1 MTDED
6 RADEL
11 YGQFLATDEMQD
23 WDEFVEQARKALEAN
38 PDAET
43 VTVPA
48 AFLRRV
54 ITEIGTTPHMFRV
67 YVERFNQ
74 LCDEMGVP
82 EQKIAE
88 GDPRPEDMVAQR
100 KFSVWKKP
108 IHYKDRAKKA
118 SDEDDDKG
126 GPF

>member
-1 MTDED
+1 
-6 RADEL
+6 
-11 YGQFLATDEMQD
+11 
-23 WDEFVEQARKALEAN
+23 
-38 PDAET
+38 
-43 VTVPA
+43 
-48 AFLRRV
+48 
-54 ITEIGTTPHMFRV
+54 MFRV